1 MKMRMLTAA
10 SIILTVVLVAAM
22 SQAAPSCCDPKNSS
36 IPAASLAPV
45 QPMNGPAVV
54 AAPRA
59 RVVSRQI
66 VSGPVRSTPKYPA
79 RPMPP
84 RQYAVA
90 KPIGFPNAP
99 AVPSCCAVP
108 NGNGQARGINAA
120 VQGQFRG
127 CGCCGGN
134 ANQARNSGFQPV
146 NGQVQFM
153 SNPPTTGRQVYPVGQ
168 ASCCSAA
175 GSGGN
180 KQGSRWNVSAQP
192 AVFPGLW

>member
-10 SIILTVVLVAAM
+10 SVILTVVLMAAI

-36 IPAASLAPV
+36 IPTVTLAPV

-54 AAPRA
+54 PAPQA
-59 RVVSRQI
+59 RVVSRPI
-66 VSGPVRSTPKYPA
+66 ASGPVGPTPKYPA
-79 RPMPP
+79 RALPQ

-90 KPIGFPNAP
+90 RPVGLPIAP

-120 VQGQFRG
+120 VQGRSRG

-134 ANQARNSGFQPV
+134 RDQARYSGFQPV
-146 NGQVQFM
+146 SGQVKFM
-153 SNPPTTGRQVYPVGQ
+153 SNPPTTGRPVYPVGQ

-175 GSGGN
+175 GPGSN
-180 KQGSRWNVSAQP
+180 QGRGWNASAQP